1 MGVYSQ
7 CRFGV
12 IVTDSLHYGF
22 QRHTHSRKHA
32 YMSVTENMGGNML
45 SWNIYR
51 TQLFVNVLQIVGHT
65 RVSGENIAPVL
76 VLATKA
82 VPPATPLF
90 LSFVVQ

>member
-12 IVTDSLHYGF
+12 IVTDSFHDGF
-22 QRHTHSRKHA
+22 QRYTHSRKHT
-32 YMSVTENMGGNML
+32 YMSVAENMGGNML

-65 RVSGENIAPVL
+65 RVSGEYIAPVL

-82 VPPATPLF
+82 VAPAAPLF

>member
-12 IVTDSLHYGF
+12 IVTDSFHDGF
-22 QRHTHSRKHA
+22 QRHTHSRKQA
-32 YMSVTENMGGNML
+32 YMSVSENMGGNMF
-45 SWNIYR
+45 SRNIYR
-51 TQLFVNVLQIVGHT
+51 TQLFVNILQIVGHT
-65 RVSGENIAPVL
+65 RFRGEYIAPVL

-82 VPPATPLF
+82 VPPAAPLF